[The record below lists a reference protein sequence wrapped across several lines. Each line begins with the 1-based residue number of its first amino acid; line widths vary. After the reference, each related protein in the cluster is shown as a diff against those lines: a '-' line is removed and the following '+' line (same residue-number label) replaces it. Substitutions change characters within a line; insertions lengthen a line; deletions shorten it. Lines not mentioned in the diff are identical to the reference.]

1 MITVNKLDTSIFS
14 DKVKFVS
21 LGRLDK
27 ELIDFITDR
36 RPSYKNILSENI
48 DILFWEDRLKHIER
62 HKNDF
67 MSDSEYEQ
75 CLSDIPLIIKSPDYI
90 SIHPTDGS
98 ISFIRDY
105 SGHASV
111 SIRISQDGKMSF
123 RTMYPIMDAQLS
135 SYIRKGMAWEYKKN

>member
-98 ISFIRDY
+98 ISFIRD
-105 SGHASV
+105 
-111 SIRISQDGKMSF
+111 
-123 RTMYPIMDAQLS
+123 
-135 SYIRKGMAWEYKKN
+135 